1 MVCQGKEALKSYCRE
16 VDFIIAFD
24 TLNHYHL
31 ISPHLQGMKE
41 YTQSGYLSA
50 AKSFDPADLEA
61 DCSGKEFMITG
72 SNSGIGK
79 VAALEIAK
87 RGGSVH
93 MICRFVVLNR
103 ASMNGL

>member
-1 MVCQGKEALKSYCRE
+1 
-16 VDFIIAFD
+16 
-24 TLNHYHL
+24 
-31 ISPHLQGMKE
+31 MKE

-103 ASMNGL
+103 ASMGVRFQAGGVASSQI